1 VVLVTDAADIERALR
16 RLSRGARLAQLHR
29 RLNREA
35 GVDLDRPAYI
45 ALASLAESGPL
56 ALSALAEASGVDV
69 STMSRLVDRL
79 MAAGLSEARRS
90 PTDQRVTVLSL
101 SPAGAEVVERLK
113 AVRRA
118 ALARVLDDWTPEE
131 RATFA
136 RLLGRFVDG
145 LERAAE
151 PAPAQS
157 HAGRAAKRPVAAL
170 AGARPDGAEGGAG

>member
-1 VVLVTDAADIERALR
+1 VTDVADIERALR
-16 RLSRGARLAQLHR
+16 RLSRGARLTKLHR
-29 RLNREA
+29 RLNLAA

-45 ALASLAESGPL
+45 ALACLAEEGPL

-79 MAAGLSEARRS
+79 MAAGLAEARRS
-90 PTDQRVTVLSL
+90 PDDQRVTVLSL
-101 SPAGAEVVERLK
+101 SAVGVDVVARLK

-118 ALARVLDDWTPEE
+118 ALMRVLNDWSPEE

-145 LERAAE
+145 LEYAAE
-151 PAPAQS
+151 PAPAQ
-157 HAGRAAKRPVAAL
+157 ARVGRPAKREVATV
-170 AGARPDGAEGGAG
+170 AGAKPASAGKGAR